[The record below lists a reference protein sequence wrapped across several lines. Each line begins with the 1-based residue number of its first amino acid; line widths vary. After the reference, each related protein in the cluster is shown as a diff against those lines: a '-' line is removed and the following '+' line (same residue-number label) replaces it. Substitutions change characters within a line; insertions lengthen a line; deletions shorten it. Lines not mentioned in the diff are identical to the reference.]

1 MYLVVLH
8 GQGDVLLARLQRGAD
23 RVQGGDEVVACRAVE
38 QRQHLGADPRHDP
51 HGRDDV
57 LGVGDLHAE
66 HRLRGGRGAHAER
79 DDVHGPAAH
88 APAVQLGHHRLHL
101 RRLAPV
107 VGDAGVGLQQRADEG
122 ALLDPRDV
130 VGVGRGPE
138 RVRLRREPDERA
150 RLDEAGRHPF
160 PLLLGPVAPHDPVR
174 RGQLRHLAHPGQE
187 ARVLGRG
194 VVYPW
199 HGRCGHVEMPP
210 TLAGYADPTSGT
222 LRAPAP
228 GRAGEQW
235 VGVPKPYLRPRSSMY
250 GPQLS
255 AHSQDR

>member
-1 MYLVVLH
+1 MQNGMTYMVRPRMHPRYSSVIIAFISAGSHQLLVTPASDSSNEQMKV
-8 GQGDVLLARLQRGAD
+8 RSST
-23 RVQGGDEVVACRAVE
+23 RATS
-38 QRQHLGADPRHDP
+38 
-51 HGRDDV
+51 
-57 LGVGDLHAE
+57 LGVGC
-66 HRLRGGRGAHAER
+66 
-79 DDVHGPAAH
+79 
-88 APAVQLGHHRLHL
+88 
-101 RRLAPV
+101 
-107 VGDAGVGLQQRADEG
+107 
-122 ALLDPRDV
+122 
-130 VGVGRGPE
+130 GPE

-210 TLAGYADPTSGT
+210 TLIGYADPTSGT

-228 GRAGEQW
+228 GRAGERW
-235 VGVPKPYLRPRSSMY
+235 VGVPKPYLRPPRPCTARNCRLTHRTDEEIDSVSLVPPLSGDRHGRSGGS
-250 GPQLS
+250 GHLPVRVTDSCPLRVLHGNATLS
-255 AHSQDR
+255 GRTVRRRPGESEGERWVRTDDRYR